1 MHLISLN
8 KSIPLNLPSLRKLGR
23 EPTKDMKNYIKDVWH
38 TWELTSAY
46 MAIRSCHLNAPQEEK

>member
-23 EPTKDMKNYIKDVWH
+23 EPTKDMKNYIKDV
-38 TWELTSAY
+38 
-46 MAIRSCHLNAPQEEK
+46 